1 MAIIYVDTRS
11 KNLPDSGA
19 WQIHKFGTA
28 AGEQRITLEGNWE
41 EDKNLFDFY
50 LKDVEFYFFTK
61 SDLLDY
67 ISSIEEEINFPTQ
80 AYSCKDYLKFYEDKK
95 SEIIDYPS
103 DFITMQFEAN
113 PRPGGT
119 AYIASK
125 TREDS
130 NIYNFFRC

>member
-50 LKDVEFYFFTK
+50 LK
-61 SDLLDY
+61 
-67 ISSIEEEINFPTQ
+67 EEYAWHFLRQWAIG
-80 AYSCKDYLKFYEDKK
+80 SC
-95 SEIIDYPS
+95 P
-103 DFITMQFEAN
+103 
-113 PRPGGT
+113 
-119 AYIASK
+119 
-125 TREDS
+125 
-130 NIYNFFRC
+130 